1 MKEIKIAP
9 SILAADITRLGEE
22 VRAVEA
28 AGADWLH
35 IDIMDGHFVPN
46 LSFSADTVKAIR
58 RISGMFLDVHLMISE
73 PLRYIESFAKAG
85 ADLITV
91 HAETLENPSAAAEK
105 IHSLGIK
112 AGISVKPN
120 TPFESIADCFDKF
133 DLVLIMTV
141 EPGFGGQSY
150 IEKMNEKIRAARAA
164 MERCGKAIDL
174 EVDGGVTGVNIKMP
188 SDAGANVMV
197 AGSAVFKA
205 EDYKKVITEMRSAA
219 E

>member
-73 PLRYIESFAKAG
+73 PLRYIESFAKAEQLT
-85 ADLITV
+85 A
-91 HAETLENPSAAAEK
+91 HANS
-105 IHSLGIK
+105 IH
-112 AGISVKPN
+112 VR
-120 TPFESIADCFDKF
+120 FE
-133 DLVLIMTV
+133 
-141 EPGFGGQSY
+141 E
-150 IEKMNEKIRAARAA
+150 
-164 MERCGKAIDL
+164 
-174 EVDGGVTGVNIKMP
+174 
-188 SDAGANVMV
+188 
-197 AGSAVFKA
+197 
-205 EDYKKVITEMRSAA
+205 ED
-219 E
+219 